1 MTILSNSLVTM
12 PKCVLH
18 MKEMMRMN
26 DDDSR
31 VDYDGDGLRITMVMW
46 AKMEKGRTTRWLRMI
61 IRMMMWETLTIPIC
75 ATGRRWGRERMTT
88 WLTTGEEERWGTE
101 NNGTAVNKYTCGG
114 AAQFSWA
121 VFCFASL
128 GCLHI
133 WQEYNLFLFSICLYF
148 KSLTI

>member
-1 MTILSNSLVTM
+1 MILRKMTNLSNSLVTM

-61 IRMMMWETLTIPIC
+61 IRM
-75 ATGRRWGRERMTT
+75 
-88 WLTTGEEERWGTE
+88 TE
-101 NNGTAVNKYTCGG
+101 
-114 AAQFSWA
+114 
-121 VFCFASL
+121 
-128 GCLHI
+128 
-133 WQEYNLFLFSICLYF
+133 
-148 KSLTI
+148 